1 MKPPRLPL
9 TSRSGPAAEAASQAT
24 PPCQG
29 PPAHP
34 LGRQP
39 AHFKP
44 ATPAPRTATAWRR
57 GPQRAPARPGPRLDE
72 NEPNLEE
79 PDTSTRLAKSTQ
91 TPGQAD
97 PHGQG
102 HGQGDGNEPQSPP
115 AAATAPGLH
124 RHAGADD
131 APLAPHDATP
141 GRANVRQFTEEV
153 LALLNQSCDPPCGT
167 LQQALLRA
175 VQAVLGRIDPAAQA
189 GGLAAVRSLLIDI
202 PRTPR
207 PHPAGTRGT
216 DLHGLLPLLLL
227 NLQRQRTPQQTQQA
241 QTRLHVLA
249 RGGSR

>member
-1 MKPPRLPL
+1 MKPPRLSL
-9 TSRSGPAAEAASQAT
+9 TPRSGPAAEAASQAT

-34 LGRQP
+34 LARQP

-44 ATPAPRTATAWRR
+44 ATPARAATVWRR

-79 PDTSTRLAKSTQ
+79 PDTSTRLAKPTP
-91 TPGQAD
+91 TPGQANS
-97 PHGQG
+97 HGQ
-102 HGQGDGNEPQSPP
+102 GQGDGNEPPRPP
-115 AAATAPGLH
+115 AATAPGQR
-124 RHAGADD
+124 RHPGADD
-131 APLAPHDATP
+131 VPLAPHEATP
-141 GRANVRQFTEEV
+141 GRANARQFTEEV
-153 LALLNQSCDPPCGT
+153 LALLDQASSPPRST
-167 LQQALLRA
+167 LQRALLCA
-175 VQAVLGRIDPAAQA
+175 VQTVLGRIEDPAAQA

-227 NLQRQRTPQQTQQA
+227 NLQRQRTPQQTRQA
-241 QTRLHVLA
+241 QARLEVLA
-249 RGGSR
+249 RTSR